1 MDDEAVSDA
10 SSSDTLV
17 RSSNKVQLSPLQKQ
31 ESKRR
36 GTLPRPLQSQMREY
50 FINSEAL
57 FRQAYHR
64 EMLSNLSPQLQRAC
78 ATEELGAWVR
88 NIPFLNDA
96 LASVGGLRVGVDVM
110 LLRKDAGAHW
120 TQDDLMPGRIVE
132 LTPFLTYTVRFYDPR
147 AHGHH
152 ASRHTANV
160 LSFKQHEMEQG
171 GDFDIQVEHFVAH
184 ERVHLPLSSPLGARL
199 EEGNR
204 EWKRIVSEFSLAL
217 RPKLFM
223 MGEFIVRPG
232 STNTDLYLLMHGS
245 AFRNKRTLNQRT
257 LEDQQRQQQGGAASL
272 SNFGGSNKKG
282 FDEARYLSAK
292 NFAVIGTDIINTLV
306 GAPMICAYSVS
317 AIGHASCNVL
327 TSTALARIATNDL
340 CPRILAELRHVA
352 GWRVFKSGVL
362 RLGRLAMQ
370 EREARLKY
378 YTTAFAFQKVFW
390 EKLGVEGKEKDRRVR
405 RAQHEGRAPSLGLLY
420 HRLPTRNRHVPRH
433 CVVPP
438 YRDFKGPWVP
448 DDDIEAYWART
459 VLRPGRVVRAHAKTS
474 RDTAKSYEVCFYA
487 MDCKLQLGV
496 DVKVPPDGRTRVNM
510 RVSARPTPDASFEK
524 ARLISVSEK
533 FDASEGR
540 VKRWAAVRFPE
551 VHKVVGAADIRSR
564 HPKGSTVKVRIKHRG
579 VFEKRPLRARVSS
592 LCDDGAY
599 AVMFENDQVAAV
611 TQWLFWHKG
620 KKFSWFELDHCI
632 IAIISSYRKML
643 RIDMQIDDERTR
655 DDEDLEDLDETQSK
669 EGSLAFTRRLVKTVV
684 GRAEDDLSRRITHLH
699 DKVAGLDA
707 KMDAVL
713 AALGKSTSPVVP
725 ARDLEPDD
733 AEAHASLAKI
743 AKKSRG
749 GKS

>member
-1 MDDEAVSDA
+1 
-10 SSSDTLV
+10 
-17 RSSNKVQLSPLQKQ
+17 
-31 ESKRR
+31 
-36 GTLPRPLQSQMREY
+36 
-50 FINSEAL
+50 
-57 FRQAYHR
+57 
-64 EMLSNLSPQLQRAC
+64 
-78 ATEELGAWVR
+78 
-88 NIPFLNDA
+88 
-96 LASVGGLRVGVDVM
+96 
-110 LLRKDAGAHW
+110 
-120 TQDDLMPGRIVE
+120 
-132 LTPFLTYTVRFYDPR
+132 
-147 AHGHH
+147 
-152 ASRHTANV
+152 
-160 LSFKQHEMEQG
+160 
-171 GDFDIQVEHFVAH
+171 
-184 ERVHLPLSSPLGARL
+184 
-199 EEGNR
+199 
-204 EWKRIVSEFSLAL
+204 
-217 RPKLFM
+217 
-223 MGEFIVRPG
+223 
-232 STNTDLYLLMHGS
+232 MHGS

-533 FDASEGR
+533 FDASEGK